1 MMKKTQTRKSDIQIR
16 ASVAASLKDFY
27 IEAAEDER
35 PVITPTED
43 PAKPPT
49 FEMKCYGGG
58 KLILAGIKYPVV
70 VDLKGLQVTAKSRP
84 VLREHES
91 KRNIGHTT
99 EIRNNFRTLEASG
112 VISVDNADSKEV
124 ISASK
129 NGFPWQVSIG
139 AKALKV
145 EMVPQGRNVTVNG
158 QTFSGPVL
166 VARQAQLKELSFV
179 TLGSDDDTEVRLA
192 ATVAKTKGVS
202 NMNEFEKW
210 ILATFGEDHELTD
223 DQLKDLQAT
232 FDNAQLALKTEP
244 GKKKPADDSETDPAV
259 LLKAKTDEYLE
270 SIRASSVAEMERID
284 GIKELCEG
292 HSDIAAKA
300 IKEDWT
306 LEKTEI
312 TMLRASRPKP
322 RKSGAADAP
331 AEALVIEAALS
342 MNSGFLKES
351 EAGKLFDEKT
361 MNAAVDVLRDISLR
375 TLMVEVI
382 QASGGHAGNGRVTD
396 AMIEAA
402 LKADMMIRAGGTS
415 TLSLSGVLG
424 NVANKYLMKAY
435 NSVISVVEKFCNQTD
450 HMDFKVHTRHR
461 VTADGELVAL
471 GKNGEIEHGSMSEE
485 TYTNKVDTKARM
497 ISLTREDMINDD
509 LGVFKDLVSVFGR
522 GGSNALQRAVY
533 TLLLGNAGS
542 FFHADNN
549 NLLTGA
555 GSALSI
561 EALTA
566 AEAAFLEQTDSNGL
580 PIGITPELL
589 LCPNALKVTAESI
602 YKETKVNETTTANK
616 PKTNENPHA
625 GKFEPVSTP
634 WLSNATIANA
644 STKKWF
650 LFGNPDSAPAIQIA
664 YLQGKRRPTVEGGSG
679 NFNTLGMDWRSFW
692 DFGVAHV
699 DPKAAQ
705 RNDGE

>member
-1 MMKKTQTRKSDIQIR
+1 MMKKIQTRKSEFQIR

-27 IEAAEDER
+27 IEAAEDDR
-35 PVITPTED
+35 PVINPTED
-43 PAKPPT
+43 PAKSPT

-58 KLILAGIKYPVV
+58 KLMLAGIKYPVV

-84 VLREHES
+84 VLREHQTE
-91 KRNIGHTT
+91 RNIGHTT
-99 EIRNNFRTLEASG
+99 EIRNNYRTLEASG

-124 ISASK
+124 VDASK
-129 NGFPWQVSIG
+129 KGFPWQVSIG

-145 EMVPQGRNVTVNG
+145 EMVPKGRTVTVNG

-166 VARQAQLKELSFV
+166 VARQSQLKELSFV

-192 ATVAKTKGVS
+192 ASAAKSKGVS
-202 NMNEFEKW
+202 QMNEFEKW
-210 ILATFGEDHELTD
+210 ILATFGEDHDLSD
-223 DQLKDLQAT
+223 GQLKDLQAT
-232 FDNAQLALKTEP
+232 FDDAQKALKTDTD
-244 GKKKPADDSETDPAV
+244 KKKSSDDDDADPAV
-259 LLKAKTDEYLE
+259 LLKAKTEEYLE
-270 SIRASSVAEMERID
+270 SIRASSVAEMERIS
-284 GIKELCEG
+284 GINELCEG
-292 HSDIAAKA
+292 HADIAAQA
-300 IKEDWT
+300 IKDNWS

-331 AEALVIEAALS
+331 AQGLVIEAALA
-342 MNSGFLKES
+342 MNNGFLTEN
-351 EAGKLFDEKT
+351 EAGEQFDERT
-361 MNAAVDVLRDISLR
+361 MNAAVDVLRDVSLR
-375 TLMVEVI
+375 SLMVEVI
-382 QASGGHAGNGRVTD
+382 EASGGHAGNGRVTD
-396 AMIEAA
+396 GMIEAA
-402 LKADMMIRAGGTS
+402 LKADMMIRAAGTS

-424 NVANKYLMKAY
+424 NLANKHLLKAY
-435 NSVISVVEKFCNQTD
+435 NSVLSVVEKFCNQTD

-485 TYTNKVDTKARM
+485 TYTNKLETKARM
-497 ISLTREDMINDD
+497 ITLTREDMINDD
-509 LGVFKDLVSVFGR
+509 LGVFKSLVWIFGR

-533 TLLLGNAGS
+533 TLLLGNAGN
-542 FFHADNN
+542 FFHTDND

-566 AEAAFLEQTDSNGL
+566 AEALFLDQTDSNGL
-580 PIGITPELL
+580 PIGITPEIL

-616 PKTNENPHA
+616 PKTVDNPHA
-625 GKFEPVSTP
+625 GKFEPVPTS
-634 WLSNATIANA
+634 WLSNATIPNA
-644 STKKWF
+644 SSKKWF

-664 YLQGKRRPTVEGGSG
+664 YLQGKRRPTVEGGQSD
-679 NFNTLGMDWRSFW
+679 FSTLGMGWRSFW
-692 DFGVAHV
+692 DFGVAFV
-699 DPKAAQ
+699 DPKAAE